1 MGRKR
6 SRGNRENMKIKME
19 DGYIYI
25 IEANITQTEILKS
38 WTQLKWDK
46 KMRWWKG
53 AVNLELLDKLSS
65 TFQMPPSIKAEHDRL
80 NAIQDAVDAERIKAA
95 EDIKPLVKYP
105 VKKKLYTHQVRA
117 ANMTLMVFGLV
128 EPKKGKST

>member
-1 MGRKR
+1 
-6 SRGNRENMKIKME
+6 MKIKME

-38 WTQLKWDK
+38 WMQLKWDK

-53 AVNLELLDKLSS
+53 AVNLELLDKLSRLI
-65 TFQMPPSIKAEHDRL
+65 PLPDVIKAEHRRL
-80 NAIQDAVDAERIKAA
+80 KAVQDAVDAERIKAA
-95 EDIKPLVKYP
+95 EEVKPLVKYH

-117 ANMTLMVFGLV
+117 ANMALMVFGLV
-128 EPKKGKST
+128 ESQKGQNT

>member
-1 MGRKR
+1 
-6 SRGNRENMKIKME
+6 MKIKME

-117 ANMTLMVFGLV
+117 ANMALMVFGLV
-128 EPKKGKST
+128 EPKKGKNT

>member
-1 MGRKR
+1 
-6 SRGNRENMKIKME
+6 MKIKME

-80 NAIQDAVDAERIKAA
+80 NAIQDAVDAERIKAT

-117 ANMTLMVFGLV
+117 ANMALMVFGLV

>member
-1 MGRKR
+1 
-6 SRGNRENMKIKME
+6 MKIKME

>member
-1 MGRKR
+1 
-6 SRGNRENMKIKME
+6 MKIKME

-65 TFQMPPSIKAEHDRL
+65 TFQMPPSIKAEHDKL
-80 NAIQDAVDAERIKAA
+80 NAIQDAVDAERIKAT

-105 VKKKLYTHQVRA
+105 VKKKLYTHQVRT
-117 ANMTLMVFGLV
+117 ANMALMVFGLV
-128 EPKKGKST
+128 EPQKGKST

>member
-1 MGRKR
+1 MGRNR

-80 NAIQDAVDAERIKAA
+80 NAIQDAVDAERIKAT

-117 ANMTLMVFGLV
+117 ANMALMVFGLV

>member
-1 MGRKR
+1 
-6 SRGNRENMKIKME
+6 MKIKMKN
-19 DGYIYI
+19 GYIYI

-38 WTQLKWDK
+38 WIQLKWDK
-46 KMRWWKG
+46 KMQCWAG
-53 AVNLELLDKLSS
+53 AISLELLDKLSS

-80 NAIQDAVDAERIKAA
+80 NAIQDAVDKERIKAA

-117 ANMTLMVFGLV
+117 ANMALMVFGLV

>member
-1 MGRKR
+1 
-6 SRGNRENMKIKME
+6 MKIKKE

-117 ANMTLMVFGLV
+117 ANMALMVFGLV